1 MDVASKQQKTLK
13 NVLYYGLPVLAILM
27 IAVGW
32 VLFSGSHPELMPA
45 PADVWARFVKTFTKP
60 IAKTSLAGHA
70 WASLR
75 RVLMALRIAWAFGI
89 SFGILIGWNK
99 NARHSSAVYLRSS
112 APFRPL
118 PGFPL

>member
-60 IAKTSLAGHA
+60 IAKTSLAGMGQLKACTHGTA
-70 WASLR
+70 YRMGLWYFL
-75 RVLMALRIAWAFGI
+75 
-89 SFGILIGWNK
+89 
-99 NARHSSAVYLRSS
+99 RHSHRME
-112 APFRPL
+112 
-118 PGFPL
+118 

>member
-60 IAKTSLAGHA
+60 IAKTSPGRTCMGQLKACTHGTA
-70 WASLR
+70 YRMGLWYFL
-75 RVLMALRIAWAFGI
+75 
-89 SFGILIGWNK
+89 
-99 NARHSSAVYLRSS
+99 RHSHRME
-112 APFRPL
+112 
-118 PGFPL
+118 

>member
-1 MDVASKQQKTLK
+1 MDVASKQQKTLR

-32 VLFSGSHPELMPA
+32 VLFSDSRPELMPA

-75 RVLMALRIAWAFGI
+75 RVLMALLIAWAFGI

-99 NARHSSAVYLRSS
+99 KCKAFFGDRKSVV
-112 APFRPL
+112 
-118 PGFPL
+118 